1 MITLTPNSG
10 ISKTINKNATTIEI
24 RTNEKDHSLPF
35 HFKFLNLRENIGIS
49 ETINPQKTMTRI
61 TIPTGT
67 NIEKDGANRWM
78 DGISDAQNKAEAGTG
93 KPKKDVDCRVSTLN
107 FAKRSAEKTGKRKA
121 IKGQL
126 LSDAYVDKYE

>member
-1 MITLTPNSG
+1 MITLIPNSG
-10 ISKTINKNATTIEI
+10 IPETTNRNITSIEI
-24 RTNEKDHSLPF
+24 KINEKDHSLPF

-78 DGISDAQNKAEAGTG
+78 EGISEAQNKPEAGTG
-93 KPKKDVDCRVSTLN
+93 KPKKEFDCRVSTLN
-107 FAKRSAEKTGKRKA
+107 FAKRSAEKTGKRRA
-121 IKGQL
+121 IKGQPVPE
-126 LSDAYVDKYE
+126 SYVAKYE